1 MNVPTNTPQS
11 QQTAPQPAN
20 GSPAN
25 PLLPGT
31 REEVRQVA
39 LLGYN

>member
-1 MNVPTNTPQS
+1 MNAQQNTQQTQQATPQPVPG
-11 QQTAPQPAN
+11 A
-20 GSPAN
+20 PAN
-25 PLLPGT
+25 PLLADT